1 MSVLKRPIITEKS
14 NMQMEW
20 KVPQYTFEVDI
31 NASKAQIKKEVE
43 RVYEVKVEN
52 VRTLIVRGKARTR
65 YSKRGIIKGKSP
77 NFKKAVVT
85 LSEGNEIDFYKHI

>member
-1 MSVLKRPIITEKS
+1 
-14 NMQMEW
+14 MQMEW